1 MSSFKVDQIHE
12 SVMNLTG
19 KNMFFCKDT
28 NMLFWCDVL
37 GGVVLRMDL
46 NNHNKMTMFRIVG
59 EKTISFCVPIV
70 GKKDQFIVGA
80 GRRILHVTWDGI
92 HTIGNITKVLGEVP
106 VNGVRIH
113 GVRVDKMGRLFFGTM
128 INEELGDIFDFNK
141 RIGGIYRFTMTD
153 GVVLLKDNIG
163 MGNGMAFNNSFNKF
177 YFVDSF
183 DMNVFEFDYDVK
195 TGNFS
200 K

>member
-1 MSSFKVDQIHE
+1 MASFKVDQIHE
-12 SVMNLTG
+12 SVMNLVG
-19 KNMFFCKDT
+19 KNIFFCKDT

-46 NNHNKMTMFRIVG
+46 NNHHKISMFRIVG
-59 EKTISFCVPIV
+59 EKIISFCVPIV

-80 GRRILHVTWDGI
+80 GKRILHVNWDGI
-92 HTIGNITKVLGEVP
+92 HTIGNIVKVLGEVP
-106 VNGVRIH
+106 VNGVRLNSM
-113 GVRVDKMGRLFFGTM
+113 RVDKMGRLFFGTM
-128 INEELGDIFDFNK
+128 INEELGDIMDFHK

-153 GVVLLKDNIG
+153 GLVLLKDNIG
-163 MGNGMAFNNSFNKF
+163 MGNGLVFNNNFSKF

>member
-1 MSSFKVDQIHE
+1 MSSYKVDQIHE
-12 SVMNLTG
+12 SVMNLAG

-28 NMLFWCDVL
+28 NVLFWCDIL

-106 VNGVRIH
+106 VNGVRIN
-113 GVRVDKMGRLFFGTM
+113 GMRVDKMGRLFFGTM
-128 INEELGDIFDFNK
+128 INEELGDMFDFNK

-163 MGNGMAFNNSFNKF
+163 MGNGMVFNNSFNKF